1 MELLMLEGASISFSQ
16 RSNQTWEPD
25 RPVFFIIQGLSS
37 LGEMKMVLFVIFL
50 LGYLVIL
57 GGNSMILF
65 VTLSDSRLTSPM
77 YFFLQNLSFVDL
89 VYTTTT
95 IPNMLA
101 GFLMDRLTISIPGC
115 FLQMYCFHQ
124 LAVTGRAIL
133 TVMAYDRY
141 LAVCNPLRY
150 TAIMTRS
157 VRMLLVTGAWSF
169 GLFCTLPP
177 TAVAYLRP
185 YCGPNMVRHGWCDL
199 SSVRTLV
206 CADTSMDNVM
216 SLSFAMVALLTTGV
230 LILTSYFLIAASMYR
245 MGVAERLKAFS
256 TCAAHLTVV
265 SISYSAA
272 SFVYISY
279 RVGNFSS
286 EVRIIVSVL
295 YSALTPF
302 LNPMIY
308 SLRNKELRMAI
319 RRTLVCFR
327 PAAMSTVKAIST

>member
-1 MELLMLEGASISFSQ
+1 VNE
-16 RSNQTWEPD
+16 TWELGTPM
-25 RPVFFIIQGLSS
+25 FFIIQGLASI
-37 LGEMKMVLFVIFL
+37 GEKRVVLFVILL

-57 GGNSMILF
+57 GGNSMIIF
-65 VTLSDSRLTSPM
+65 VTLSDPRLTSPM

-101 GFLMDRLTISIPGC
+101 GFLMDQLTISIPGC
-115 FLQMYCFHQ
+115 FLQMYFFTQ

-169 GLFCTLPP
+169 GLLCTLPP
-177 TAVAYLRP
+177 RVLAFLRP
-185 YCGPNMVRHGWCDL
+185 YCGPNMVRHSWCDL
-199 SSVRTLV
+199 SSVRTLA
-206 CADTSMDNVM
+206 CADTSIDNVL

-230 LILTSYFLIAASMYR
+230 LILTSYFLIATSMYQ
-245 MGVAERLKAFS
+245 MGVPERLKAFS

-279 RVGNFSS
+279 RSGADKNLQFEKDQSS
-286 EVRIIVSVL
+286 DVRIIVSVL

-308 SLRNKELRMAI
+308 SLRNKELRIAI
-319 RRTLVCFR
+319 RKTLASFR
-327 PAAMSTVKAIST
+327 PAATSTVKAIST

>member
-1 MELLMLEGASISFSQ
+1 MN
-16 RSNQTWEPD
+16 NQTMLVPLQQ
-25 RPVFFIIQGLSS
+25 PIVFEIEGFDILPGS
-37 LGEMKMVLFVIFL
+37 GPFFFL
-50 LGYLVIL
+50 LALLVYMLVLL
-57 GGNSMILF
+57 GNG
-65 VTLSDSRLTSPM
+65 VVACTLSDPRLTSPM

-101 GFLMDRLTISIPGC
+101 GFLMDQLTISIPGC
-115 FLQMYCFHQ
+115 FLQMFFFTQ

-157 VRMLLVTGAWSF
+157 VRMLLVTGAWGF
-169 GLFCTLPP
+169 GLLCTLPP
-177 TAVAYLRP
+177 TVLAFLRP
-185 YCGPNMVRHGWCDL
+185 YCGPNMVRHSWCDL
-199 SSVRTLV
+199 SSVRTLA
-206 CADTSMDNVM
+206 CADTSIDNVL

-230 LILTSYFLIAASMYR
+230 LILTSYFLIATSMYQ
-245 MGVAERLKAFS
+245 MGVPERLKAFS

-279 RVGNFSS
+279 RNCVSEDFFSQI
-286 EVRIIVSVL
+286 VRIIVSVL

-308 SLRNKELRMAI
+308 SLRNKELRIAI
-319 RRTLVCFR
+319 RKTLASFR
-327 PAAMSTVKAIST
+327 PAATSTVKAIST

>member
-1 MELLMLEGASISFSQ
+1 MN
-16 RSNQTWEPD
+16 NQTMQVPLQQ
-25 RPVFFIIQGLSS
+25 PIVFEIEGFDILPGS
-37 LGEMKMVLFVIFL
+37 GPFFFL
-50 LGYLVIL
+50 LALLVYMLVLL
-57 GGNSMILF
+57 GNGVVVCVI
-65 VTLSDSRLTSPM
+65 TLSDPRLTSPM

-101 GFLMDRLTISIPGC
+101 GFLMDQLTISIPGC
-115 FLQMYCFHQ
+115 FLQMYFFTQ

-169 GLFCTLPP
+169 GLLCTLPP
-177 TAVAYLRP
+177 RVLAFLRP
-185 YCGPNMVRHGWCDL
+185 YCGPNMVRHSWCDL
-199 SSVRTLV
+199 SSVRTLA
-206 CADTSMDNVM
+206 CADTSIDNVL

-230 LILTSYFLIAASMYR
+230 LILTSYFLIATSMYQ
-245 MGVAERLKAFS
+245 MGVPERLKAFS

-265 SISYSAA
+265 SISYIFGGYFTPSLNLCILTA
-272 SFVYISY
+272 
-279 RVGNFSS
+279 
-286 EVRIIVSVL
+286 VRIIVSVL

-308 SLRNKELRMAI
+308 SLRNKELRIAI
-319 RRTLVCFR
+319 RKTLASFR
-327 PAAMSTVKAIST
+327 PAATSTVKAIST

>member
-1 MELLMLEGASISFSQ
+1 MN
-16 RSNQTWEPD
+16 NQTMLVPLQQ
-25 RPVFFIIQGLSS
+25 PIVFEIEGFDILPGS
-37 LGEMKMVLFVIFL
+37 GPFFFL
-50 LGYLVIL
+50 LALLFYMLVLL
-57 GGNSMILF
+57 GNG
-65 VTLSDSRLTSPM
+65 TLSDPRLTSPM

-101 GFLMDRLTISIPGC
+101 GFLMDQLTISIPGC
-115 FLQMYCFHQ
+115 FLQMFFFTQ

-157 VRMLLVTGAWSF
+157 VRMLLVTGAWGF
-169 GLFCTLPP
+169 GLLCTLPP
-177 TAVAYLRP
+177 TVLAFLRP
-185 YCGPNMVRHGWCDL
+185 YCGPNMVRHSWCDL
-199 SSVRTLV
+199 SSVRTLA
-206 CADTSMDNVM
+206 CADTSIDNVL

-230 LILTSYFLIAASMYR
+230 LILTSYFLIATSMYQ
-245 MGVAERLKAFS
+245 MGVPERLKAFS

-279 RVGNFSS
+279 RLMLLLLFQ
-286 EVRIIVSVL
+286 VRIIVSVL

-308 SLRNKELRMAI
+308 SLRNKELYFNMFFKKKSI
-319 RRTLVCFR
+319 R
-327 PAAMSTVKAIST
+327 PSSQ

>member
-1 MELLMLEGASISFSQ
+1 QRVTKIIFYVPLQQPIVFEIEGFDILPGSG
-16 RSNQTWEPD
+16 P
-25 RPVFFIIQGLSS
+25 FF
-37 LGEMKMVLFVIFL
+37 FL
-50 LGYLVIL
+50 LALLVYMLVLL
-57 GGNSMILF
+57 GNG
-65 VTLSDSRLTSPM
+65 VVVCTLSDPRLTSPM

-101 GFLMDRLTISIPGC
+101 GFLMDQLTISIPGC
-115 FLQMYCFHQ
+115 FLQMYFFTQ

-169 GLFCTLPP
+169 GLLCTLPP
-177 TAVAYLRP
+177 RVLAFLRP
-185 YCGPNMVRHGWCDL
+185 YCGPNMVRHSWCDL
-199 SSVRTLV
+199 SSVRTLA
-206 CADTSMDNVM
+206 CADTSIDNVL

-230 LILTSYFLIAASMYR
+230 LILTSYFLIATSMYQ
-245 MGVAERLKAFS
+245 MGVPERLKAFS

-279 RVGNFSS
+279 RV
-286 EVRIIVSVL
+286 RIIVSVL

-308 SLRNKELRMAI
+308 SLRNKELRIAI
-319 RRTLVCFR
+319 RKTLASFR
-327 PAAMSTVKAIST
+327 PAATMAN

>member
-1 MELLMLEGASISFSQ
+1 MN
-16 RSNQTWEPD
+16 NQTMLVPLQQ
-25 RPVFFIIQGLSS
+25 PIVFEIEGFDILPGS
-37 LGEMKMVLFVIFL
+37 GPFFFL
-50 LGYLVIL
+50 LALLFYMLVTCL
-57 GGNSMILF
+57 DF
-65 VTLSDSRLTSPM
+65 VVFLLQTLSDPRLTSPM

-101 GFLMDRLTISIPGC
+101 GFLMDQLTISIPGC
-115 FLQMYCFHQ
+115 FLQMFFFTQ

-157 VRMLLVTGAWSF
+157 VRMLLVTGAWGF
-169 GLFCTLPP
+169 GLLCTLPP
-177 TAVAYLRP
+177 TVLAFLRP
-185 YCGPNMVRHGWCDL
+185 YCGPNMVRHSWCDL
-199 SSVRTLV
+199 SSVRTLA
-206 CADTSMDNVM
+206 CADTSIDNVL

-230 LILTSYFLIAASMYR
+230 LILTSYFLIATSMYQ
-245 MGVAERLKAFS
+245 MGVPERLKAFS

-265 SISYSAA
+265 SISY
-272 SFVYISY
+272 ISLPLKTY
-279 RVGNFSS
+279 TNKSG
-286 EVRIIVSVL
+286 VRIIVSVL

-308 SLRNKELRMAI
+308 SLRNKESHHPCSVLLTAQ
-319 RRTLVCFR
+319 R
-327 PAAMSTVKAIST
+327 PS

>member
-1 MELLMLEGASISFSQ
+1 MLDQTSQSSVFTQTGEGHNGFLSFSTP
-16 RSNQTWEPD
+16 SLLLCSGP
-25 RPVFFIIQGLSS
+25 FF
-37 LGEMKMVLFVIFL
+37 FL
-50 LGYLVIL
+50 LALLVYMLVLL
-57 GGNSMILF
+57 GNGV
-65 VTLSDSRLTSPM
+65 VTLSDPRLTSPM

-101 GFLMDRLTISIPGC
+101 GFLMDQLTISIPGC
-115 FLQMYCFHQ
+115 FLQMYFFTQ

-169 GLFCTLPP
+169 GLLCTLPP
-177 TAVAYLRP
+177 RVLAFLRP
-185 YCGPNMVRHGWCDL
+185 YCGPNMVRHSWCDL
-199 SSVRTLV
+199 SSVRTLA
-206 CADTSMDNVM
+206 CADTSIDNVL

-230 LILTSYFLIAASMYR
+230 LILTSYFLIATSMYQ
-245 MGVAERLKAFS
+245 MGVPERLKAFS

-265 SISYSAA
+265 SISVK
-272 SFVYISY
+272 FLI
-279 RVGNFSS
+279 NSS
-286 EVRIIVSVL
+286 HSTESVRIIVSVL

-308 SLRNKELRMAI
+308 SLRNKELRIAI
-319 RRTLVCFR
+319 RKTLASFR
-327 PAAMSTVKAIST
+327 PAATSTVKAIST

>member
-1 MELLMLEGASISFSQ
+1 MHTHTL
-16 RSNQTWEPD
+16 SNTHTRTHILQGRWDLGPSV
-25 RPVFFIIQGLSS
+25 PCSGPFF
-37 LGEMKMVLFVIFL
+37 FL
-50 LGYLVIL
+50 LALLFYMLVLL
-57 GGNSMILF
+57 GNGV
-65 VTLSDSRLTSPM
+65 VTLSDPRLTSPM

-101 GFLMDRLTISIPGC
+101 GFLMDQLTISIPGC
-115 FLQMYCFHQ
+115 FLQMFFFTQ

-157 VRMLLVTGAWSF
+157 VRMLLVTGAWGF
-169 GLFCTLPP
+169 GLLCTLPP
-177 TAVAYLRP
+177 TVLAFLRP
-185 YCGPNMVRHGWCDL
+185 YCGPNMVRHSWCDL
-199 SSVRTLV
+199 SSVRTLA
-206 CADTSMDNVM
+206 CADTSIDNVL

-230 LILTSYFLIAASMYR
+230 LILTSYFLIATSMYQ
-245 MGVAERLKAFS
+245 MGVPERLKAFS

-272 SFVYISY
+272 SF
-279 RVGNFSS
+279 
-286 EVRIIVSVL
+286 VRIIVSVL

-308 SLRNKELRMAI
+308 SLRNKELRIAI
-319 RRTLVCFR
+319 RKTLASFR
-327 PAAMSTVKAIST
+327 PAATSTVKAIST